1 MNNKIKK
8 IGYKTIFFVYGI
20 YVKIANYFYISNFRK
35 QHITFGI
42 IDGKFH
48 IARVNHEDFIVQ
60 VKKKIAKIGKTNN
73 RTKFIK
79 LALQEALS
87 GCNYIIF
94 TDPDKIHNYVQF
106 WTGEHT
112 LKYSFFANEYNEH
125 KDYYLSTVG
134 LLSELGYANSKIE
147 NFKGRM
153 IYKVKKETG
162 IITIDANFYKDID
175 LATDFTEKIFS
186 QIFKTKSKKL
196 EVNLG

>member
-35 QHITFGI
+35 QHITFGV

-48 IARVNHEDFIVQ
+48 IARINHEDFIVQ
-60 VKKKIAKIGKTNN
+60 VKKKISKIKKTNS

-79 LALQEALS
+79 LTLQEALG

-94 TDPDKIHNYVQF
+94 TDPENDNNYVQF
-106 WTGEHT
+106 WTGEHK
-112 LKYSFFANEYNEH
+112 LKYSFYANEVNQK
-125 KDYYLSTVG
+125 KDYFLSTIG
-134 LLSELGYANSKIE
+134 LLSELGYVNSEVE
-147 NFKGRM
+147 NYRGRM
-153 IYKVKKETG
+153 VYKIKKETDT
-162 IITIDANFYKDID
+162 IIVDANFYKDID

-186 QIFKTKSKKL
+186 QIFLTKSIKL